1 MKDMQIIPF
10 KEWFVTLGLFSLI
23 KKIQRIKIFI
33 HPENSSMEQELHKFG
48 AASKEINWDE
58 HVEVY
63 KELLETQGV

>member
-1 MKDMQIIPF
+1 
-10 KEWFVTLGLFSLI
+10 
-23 KKIQRIKIFI
+23 
-33 HPENSSMEQELHKFG
+33 MEQELHKFG